1 MRKILLFAAF
11 ILAVCIIQ
19 AQAPNQLNFQGV
31 ARNAQGNALV
41 NQVITLR
48 LSIQT
53 AAIGGVVEY
62 TETRS
67 ITTNAVGLFSVVIGS
82 AGATSSNGTIAAIN
96 WNIGTRFL
104 LLEIDVLG
112 GNNFVSMGTTQ
123 LQSVPYALNARTS
136 ATATNVTGVVSIVN
150 GGTGS
155 SVQNFVDL
163 STDQSIGG
171 NKVFTGV
178 ITGATIRR
186 QGGTALQYL
195 MADGSV
201 GTGATGPT
209 GAAGVAGAQGIKGD
223 KGDIGVTG
231 ANGPTGPQGI
241 QGLTGANGAAGVAGT
256 QGLIGLTGTNGT
268 NGTNGAA
275 GVAGAQGL
283 KGDKGDNGASG
294 ANGAQGLIGLTG
306 TNGTN
311 GTVGVAGA
319 EGLKGDK
326 GDIGVTGA
334 AGTQGSPGAAGAVG
348 AAGINGTN
356 GSNASI
362 TLGAMGIATPNGA
375 TITNGILSLSPAN
388 AINAGIIT
396 SGAQNIAGVKTFIAP
411 IVGSVTG
418 NAATVTTNA
427 NLTGDITSTGNVTT
441 IGNGKVTDAMLVSS
455 FATTTALALKEDLTN
470 KSASTALGTSDVLYP
485 TQNAVKTYVDA
496 QVITTGATPDATA
509 SITGKIQLTGDLG
522 GTAAS
527 PLIANNAITT
537 VKIADANVTDAKIVS
552 VSGSKVTGN
561 IAGNAATATSAITVT
576 TNANLTGD
584 VTSSGN
590 TTSIA
595 AASLGY
601 GKIQNVAAQRLLGNK
616 LTTSGSVGEISIG
629 TGLVLDASTGTLS
642 TSDSGGTVTTV
653 SALTLSATGTDI
665 TSTVANNTTT
675 PVITL
680 NIPSASSAS
689 RGLLTFADWT
699 TFNNKQAAITLTTT
713 GSSGASTLTG
723 GILNIP
729 QYAGATYTAGTGLT
743 LTTGAFNVNASQNI
757 STLSNL
763 ATLGLVH
770 STAAGLLTS
779 SLLVDADIT
788 PATISNAKLANTA
801 VANLSGI
808 NTGDQT
814 ITLTG
819 DVSGI
824 GIGSFVSTLLATSG
838 VTPGN
843 YGSATSVPT
852 ITVDSKG
859 RITSATSTSISGV
872 SPVGSSLSSG
882 NILVGSAS
890 NLAVNLAVSGDVTI
904 GNTGVTAIGA
914 TKVTNAML
922 AGSIDLASKVTGT
935 LPVANGG
942 TGASSQNFVDLTNNQ
957 TVAGN
962 KTFTGTLIV
971 GGTSFPSTTGSIGQV
986 LTLSS
991 SAVASWAAS
1000 SAGTIVR
1007 DVTDETG
1014 VASFGVATAGQ
1025 ISFTLS
1031 QVPNTNTKVKMFI
1044 NGTRISN
1051 SAYSVNY
1058 TTRVLTYTPASN
1070 GSYAIVVS
1078 DRIQFDYFY

>member
-1 MRKILLFAAF
+1 MIL
-11 ILAVCIIQ
+11 
-19 AQAPNQLNFQGV
+19 
-31 ARNAQGNALV
+31 GNVDNTSDV
-41 NQVITLR
+41 NKPVSTAT
-48 LSIQT
+48 QT
-53 AAIGGVVEY
+53 ALNLK
-62 TETRS
+62 ET
-67 ITTNAVGLFSVVIGS
+67 
-82 AGATSSNGTIAAIN
+82 
-96 WNIGTRFL
+96 
-104 LLEIDVLG
+104 
-112 GNNFVSMGTTQ
+112 
-123 LQSVPYALNARTS
+123 
-136 ATATNVTGVVSIVN
+136 TA
-150 GGTGS
+150 
-155 SVQNFVDL
+155 
-163 STDQSIGG
+163 
-171 NKVFTGV
+171 NK
-178 ITGATIRR
+178 
-186 QGGTALQYL
+186 
-195 MADGSV
+195 
-201 GTGATGPT
+201 
-209 GAAGVAGAQGIKGD
+209 
-223 KGDIGVTG
+223 
-231 ANGPTGPQGI
+231 
-241 QGLTGANGAAGVAGT
+241 
-256 QGLIGLTGTNGT
+256 
-268 NGTNGAA
+268 
-275 GVAGAQGL
+275 
-283 KGDKGDNGASG
+283 
-294 ANGAQGLIGLTG
+294 
-306 TNGTN
+306 
-311 GTVGVAGA
+311 
-319 EGLKGDK
+319 
-326 GDIGVTGA
+326 
-334 AGTQGSPGAAGAVG
+334 
-348 AAGINGTN
+348 
-356 GSNASI
+356 
-362 TLGAMGIATPNGA
+362 
-375 TITNGILSLSPAN
+375 
-388 AINAGIIT
+388 
-396 SGAQNIAGVKTFIAP
+396 
-411 IVGSVTG
+411 
-418 NAATVTTNA
+418 
-427 NLTGDITSTGNVTT
+427 STG
-441 IGNGKVTDAMLVSS
+441 
-455 FATTTALALKEDLTN
+455 
-470 KSASTALGTSDVLYP
+470 TALGTSDVLYP

-522 GTAAS
+522 GIAAS

-629 TGLVLDASTGTLS
+629 TGLALDASTGTLS

-819 DVSGI
+819 DVSGT
-824 GIGSFVSTLLATSG
+824 GIGSFASTLATSG

-890 NLAVNLAVSGDVTI
+890 NLAVNVAVSGDVTI

-1031 QVPNTNTKVKMFI
+1031 QVPNINTKVRMFI

-1058 TTRVLTYTPASN
+1058 TNRVLTYTPASN
-1070 GSYAIVVS
+1070 GSYAIVAS